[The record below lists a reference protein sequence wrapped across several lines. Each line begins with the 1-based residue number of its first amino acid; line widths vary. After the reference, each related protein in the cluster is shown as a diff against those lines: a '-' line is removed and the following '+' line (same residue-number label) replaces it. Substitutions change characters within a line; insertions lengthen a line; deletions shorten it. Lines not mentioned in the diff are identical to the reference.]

1 MSEFEEK
8 IIDYMKAHKINAEHL
23 SFNESCHSV
32 AEAAEA
38 AGASTQDF
46 VKNIC
51 LLGPNGEL
59 AVAIVRGNDRVDT
72 KKTAKFL
79 GLKKVRMATA
89 EEILKRTG
97 YPCGGTPSFGFDAT
111 FLIDHNV
118 LDMPLVYTG
127 GGSQTS
133 LIKSTP
139 QVLLAANKG
148 MITDIIKEPVQ
159 KAHNN
164 APG

>member
-1 MSEFEEK
+1 MSELEK
-8 IIDYMKAHKINAEHL
+8 KIKDFMSTNNISAEHL

-38 AGASTQDF
+38 AGASTEEF

-51 LLGPNGEL
+51 LLGPDGEL

-72 KKTAKFL
+72 KKAARYL
-79 GLKKVRMATA
+79 GLKKMRMANA
-89 EEILKRTG
+89 EEILQRTG
-97 YPCGGTPSFGFDAT
+97 YPCGGTPSFGFEAT
-111 FLIDHNV
+111 FLIDKNV
-118 LDMPLVYTG
+118 MDMPVLYSG

-139 QVLLAANKG
+139 QALLAANEG
-148 MITDIIKEPVQ
+148 SVTDLVKS
-159 KAHNN
+159 
-164 APG
+164 